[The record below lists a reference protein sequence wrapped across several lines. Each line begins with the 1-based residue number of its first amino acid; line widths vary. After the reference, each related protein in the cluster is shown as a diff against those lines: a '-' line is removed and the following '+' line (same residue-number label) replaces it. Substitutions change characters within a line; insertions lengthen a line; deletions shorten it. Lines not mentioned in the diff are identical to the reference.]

1 MEENALDQ
9 YDFVIIGAGVIG
21 NAIARELLKYCR
33 CGCTGER
40 KKLRVAVL
48 EKNLDVCGGTSG
60 RNSGV
65 LHAGFNNRPG
75 SKMAR
80 LCVEGNRG
88 FAKVAQELS
97 VPWKRTG
104 KVVVGYTG
112 ADQERIFS
120 MIAQGRANGIRELEW
135 IGKQELK
142 KLAPYVEGMFA
153 MYSPTTAILDPFQ
166 LTIGLAENAH
176 KNGAEYFFD
185 AKVLAM
191 NRAGSGYIL
200 HTRQGDFR
208 AEWVVNS
215 AGIYAD
221 VIAKMAGIGD
231 YTIHPCRGEY
241 FILDKNMGEFL
252 QIPAYPVP
260 NPKAG
265 GLGIHLTPTVDGNVM
280 IGPSAEYLEPDEK
293 GHLSVDHVETDR
305 EDYAST
311 RAVMEMLLREGKKI
325 FPYLKESSVI
335 RSFTGIR
342 PKLTG
347 REQGGY
353 ADFVMEIRK
362 DAPHFVNLVGMES
375 PGLTACVPIAKE
387 VVQMVR
393 EYVKLEAN
401 PDFDP
406 MRRQKKRFREACLE
420 EQKQYVLQ
428 NPDYGEI
435 VCRCEQISKAE
446 LLEAMHNPLG
456 VHTVTGIKYRCRAMM
471 GRCQG
476 GYCQA
481 RIVELLEQELGI
493 RKEDIRYAQQDSY
506 LFTGE
511 ARK

>member
-1 MEENALDQ
+1 MYY
-9 YDFVIIGAGVIG
+9 YDFMIIGAGVIG
-21 NAIARELLKYCR
+21 NAIARELLKYR
-33 CGCTGER
+33 LCGCAGEER
-40 KKLRVAVL
+40 KLHVAVL

-65 LHAGFNNRPG
+65 LHAGYNNQLG
-75 SKMAR
+75 SRMAR
-80 LCVEGNRG
+80 LCVEGNQS
-88 FAKVAQELS
+88 FAQTAQELDI
-97 VPWKRTG
+97 PWKRTG
-104 KVVVGYTG
+104 KVVVGFT
-112 ADQERIFS
+112 DSDKKQIFS
-120 MIAQGRANGIRELEW
+120 LIAKGRANGIRELAW

-142 KLAPYVEGMFA
+142 ALAPYVEGEFA

-176 KNGAEYFFD
+176 QNGADYYFD
-185 AKVLAM
+185 TKVLAIH
-191 NRAGSGYIL
+191 RTETGYLL
-200 HTRQGDFR
+200 HTKQGDFQ
-208 AEWVVNS
+208 AAWIVNS
-215 AGIYAD
+215 AGLYAD
-221 VIAKMAGIGD
+221 EIAKMAGIPD

-241 FILDKNMGEFL
+241 FILDKNVGEYL
-252 QIPAYPVP
+252 KIPAYPVP

-280 IGPSAEYLEPDEK
+280 IGPSAEYL
-293 GHLSVDHVETDR
+293 DHDR
-305 EDYAST
+305 EDYAT
-311 RAVMEMLLREGKKI
+311 ARTVMDMLLKEGKKI
-325 FPYLKESSVI
+325 FPYVDTSAVI
-335 RSFTGIR
+335 RTFTGIR
-342 PKLTG
+342 PKLTS

-362 DAPHFVNLVGMES
+362 EAPQLVNLVGMES
-375 PGLTACVPIAKE
+375 PGLTASVPIAKE

-393 EYVKLEAN
+393 EYVKLKHD

-406 MRRQKKRFREACLE
+406 VRRRGRRFRDAGRE
-420 EQKQYVLQ
+420 EQKRCVRQ

-446 LLEAMHNPLG
+446 ILEAIHNPLG

-481 RIVELLEQELGI
+481 RITELIEKELGI
-493 RKEDIRYAQQDSY
+493 CKKEIRYAKQESY

-511 ARK
+511 VRQ